1 MKEESGKVDDFYGTS
16 KVEIENLYGK
26 GSKEEAEI
34 TEPFNPKDVDIIT
47 QSMVVANII
56 ERLRDDRILLEPDFQ
71 RNPELWDDKKQ
82 SRLIESLIV
91 RIPLPSFYFD
101 YDDENDKYIVVDGLQ
116 RLWAIRRF
124 AAIGQD
130 DPKRLRLKDLEY
142 LPELNGKKYEDL
154 PMLFQRRIREQT
166 IVAYVIRPGTPENVR
181 TSIFTRI
188 NTGGLQLTPPEIKNS
203 VFRGRAAELLKELAH
218 SEEFKKATGH
228 RINPIR
234 MQDCEFVNRFLA
246 FYLLPLEDYRE
257 NLEFFLTAVLKTV
270 KEAPAETL
278 EECRAAFLKAMN
290 TAYAV
295 FGDKAFR
302 KIQKNDKYGKIN
314 KPLFECVSVR
324 FARLSESECEGLV
337 KKKMIFMAKYENLL
351 KNAEFIDVIT
361 NGTAKKIS
369 IEKRNKEM
377 DRIIKETLAK

>member
-1 MKEESGKVDDFYGTS
+1 MDELYRSS

-377 DRIIKETLAK
+377 DRIIKETLTQ